1 MPRNSREKN
10 EINAGSMAD
19 IAFMLLIFFLVTTT
33 MDVDKGITVK
43 LPPWSEEEPDITKL
57 KKRNVFSINVN
68 AFNQLQVRGDLMD
81 VADLKEKTKEFIL
94 NPQKLENL
102 SEAPN
107 KALISLKN
115 DRGTKYEVYVE
126 VYNEITAAY
135 NELWNELSMREYGVP
150 YSDDLDVDKR
160 KAIRAQIPKT
170 LSEAEPTAFGDEN

>member
-1 MPRNSREKN
+1 
-10 EINAGSMAD
+10 
-19 IAFMLLIFFLVTTT
+19 

-68 AFNQLQVRGDLMD
+68 AFNQLQVRGELMD
-81 VADLKEKTKEFIL
+81 VKDLKQKTKEFIL
-94 NPQKLENL
+94 NPLKLDNL

-115 DRGTKYEVYVE
+115 DRGTKYEAYVA

-135 NELWNELSMREYGVP
+135 NELWDEVSMKDYGVP
-150 YSDDLDVDKR
+150 YSDELDVDKR

>member
-1 MPRNSREKN
+1 MPRDSREKN

-68 AFNQLQVRGDLMD
+68 AFNQLQVRGELMD
-81 VADLKEKTKEFIL
+81 VTQLKEKTKEFIL
-94 NPQKLENL
+94 NPMRLDNL

-115 DRGTKYEVYVE
+115 DRGTKYEVYVN

-135 NELWNELSMREYGVP
+135 NELWDEVSMKDYGVP
-150 YSDDLDVDKR
+150 YSDELDVAKR

>member
-1 MPRNSREKN
+1 MARNSRMKN

-57 KKRNVFSINVN
+57 RKRNVFSINLN
-68 AFNQLQVRGDLMD
+68 SNNQLQVRGELIQVRDLR
-81 VADLKEKTKEFIL
+81 EKTKEFIS
-94 NPQKLENL
+94 NPLKLDNL
-102 SEAPN
+102 SEDPT

-115 DRGTKYEVYVE
+115 DRGTKYSAYIE

-135 NELWNELSMREYGVP
+135 NELWDDLSLKEYGVP
-150 YSDDLDVDKR
+150 YSDDLAVDKR
-160 KAIRAQIPKT
+160 KAIRLQIPKV